1 MYVIIKN
8 ENSNI
13 INNLSVNVAKTL
25 VGEFTRDDLD
35 RELSNVSF
43 DKAIIDLTSIINY
56 YDDNYLYN
64 FLEFFKDPGNV
75 VILLNDGFVA
85 NSKEFL
91 GKLIEKGYYNFAT
104 SDSAVNKLLERNN
117 TFDDV
122 KKYLEGYD
130 FLKVDSIVSDKETS
144 NRFETDKI
152 IIGIENGTP
161 HAGATTLMYMLVK
174 EISKSK
180 KVKGIEMFN
189 NDSLYFKDDRIITCQ
204 SRIQF
209 EIIVK
214 TLKDIDVFIVDLNGS
229 DVKEICNKLVYL
241 VDPGSTKLYKIIK
254 GNQKEYEHLLNSNVV
269 LNRSN
274 IKNDNLNN
282 FEYETHLKIVGNVP
296 NLNERLDS
304 NSELN
309 DLIKFL
315 VGNVKVKS
323 SRKGLFSFLRRK
335 K

>member
-1 MYVIIKN
+1 MLGDLSNSSYSTIEATNLQFLTQTLQPIISLMEHELNRKLLTDEERKTYVI
-8 ENSNI
+8 
-13 INNLSVNVAKTL
+13 
-25 VGEFTRDDLD
+25 D
-35 RELSNVSF
+35 
-43 DKAIIDLTSIINY
+43 IDE
-56 YDDNYLYN
+56 YDYD
-64 FLEFFKDPGNV
+64 
-75 VILLNDGFVA
+75 
-85 NSKEFL
+85 
-91 GKLIEKGYYNFAT
+91 
-104 SDSAVNKLLERNN
+104 
-117 TFDDV
+117 FDDV

-130 FLKVDSIVSDKETS
+130 FLKVDSIVSNKETS

-174 EISKSK
+174 EISKGK

-204 SRIQF
+204 SRVQF
-209 EIIVK
+209 ETIVK

-229 DVKEICNKLVYL
+229 DVKEICNKVIYL

-254 GNQKEYEHLLNSNVV
+254 GNQKEYEHLLNCNVV

-274 IKNDNLNN
+274 IKNDSLKN

-309 DLIKFL
+309 DLVKFL
-315 VGNVKVKS
+315 VGNIKVKS
-323 SRKGLFSFLRRK
+323 SHGGLFSFLRRK

>member
-122 KKYLEGYD
+122 KNYLEGYD
-130 FLKVDSIVSDKETS
+130 FLRVDSIVSDKETS

-209 EIIVK
+209 ETIVK

-274 IKNDNLNN
+274 IKNDNLNS

>member
-1 MYVIIKN
+1 MLL
-8 ENSNI
+8 NSNKNNFLI
-13 INNLSVNVAKTL
+13 YIYQLSLKSRAVRSVDLARAMNLSKASISMTL
-25 VGEFTRDDLD
+25 
-35 RELSNVSF
+35 N
-43 DKAIIDLTSIINY
+43 
-56 YDDNYLYN
+56 
-64 FLEFFKDPGNV
+64 
-75 VILLNDGFVA
+75 
-85 NSKEFL
+85 
-91 GKLIEKGYYNFAT
+91 KLIEKGYYNFAT

-122 KKYLEGYD
+122 RKYLEGYD
-130 FLKVDSIVSDKETS
+130 FLKVDSIVSDKEIS

-204 SRIQF
+204 SRVQF
-209 EIIVK
+209 ETIVK

-241 VDPGSTKLYKIIK
+241 VDPGSTKLNKVVK
-254 GNQKEYEHLLNSNVV
+254 GNQKEYEHLLNCNVV

-274 IKNDNLNN
+274 IKNDSLKN

-309 DLIKFL
+309 DLVKFL
-315 VGNVKVKS
+315 VGNIKVKS
-323 SRKGLFSFLRRK
+323 SHGGLFSFLRRK